1 MTVFLALVLS
11 GIFFFYFSI
20 GQNRFTY
27 LDDTAIM
34 AEANYSDKHYEVK
47 KENLFESKLQCKEQ
61 FSVC

>member
-20 GQNRFTY
+20 GQNRY
-27 LDDTAIM
+27 TAIM
-34 AEANYSDKHYEVK
+34 TEANYSDKHYEVK

>member
-11 GIFFFYFSI
+11 GIFIFYFSI

-34 AEANYSDKHYEVK
+34 AEANYSDKHYEVE

>member
-20 GQNRFTY
+20 CQNRFTY

-34 AEANYSDKHYEVK
+34 AEANCSDKHYEVK

>member
-47 KENLFESKLQCKEQ
+47 K
-61 FSVC
+61 

>member
-1 MTVFLALVLS
+1 
-11 GIFFFYFSI
+11 
-20 GQNRFTY
+20 
-27 LDDTAIM
+27 M